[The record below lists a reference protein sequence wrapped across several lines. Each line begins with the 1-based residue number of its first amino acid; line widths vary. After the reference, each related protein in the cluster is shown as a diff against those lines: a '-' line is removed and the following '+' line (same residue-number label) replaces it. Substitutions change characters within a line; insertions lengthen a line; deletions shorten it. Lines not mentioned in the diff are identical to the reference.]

1 MSFGMKEIKKL
12 RERTGAGVLDCKK
25 ALQENDGDVDA
36 AIDYLREKGMAAAAK
51 RAGKVAAEGLVQTDI
66 NEEKNEGLILEVNCE
81 TDFVAKN
88 DNFIELVDDIN
99 QQLKESEAD
108 TVEEALA
115 EAYYKNEDKTLETVI
130 KEAVASIGENIRLR
144 RFARCQTD
152 GFLHSY
158 IHMGGKIGV
167 LVEFSGEENLTAAN
181 NIAMHIAASS
191 PEYLSRED
199 VSEEDIAREKKV
211 YREQMLNEGKPEHII
226 DDIVE
231 GKLGK
236 FYTQICLLEQEYVR
250 DTDLTVGEYLE
261 EVELEVESFVRYE
274 VGEGIE
280 TEEEDFAEEVK
291 AQMENN

>member
-167 LVEFSGEENLTAAN
+167 LVEFSGEENLSAAN

>member
-115 EAYYKNEDKTLETVI
+115 ETYYKNEDKTLETVI